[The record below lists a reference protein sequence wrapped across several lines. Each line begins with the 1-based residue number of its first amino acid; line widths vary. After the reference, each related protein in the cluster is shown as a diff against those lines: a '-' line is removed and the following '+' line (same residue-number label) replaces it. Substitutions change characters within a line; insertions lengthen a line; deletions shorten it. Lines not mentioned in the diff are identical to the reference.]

1 MLFHR
6 SVFATVIALGL
17 GCSSSR
23 SNEPTTPA
31 PPPAEVDANVS
42 AMSNDPGMEVD
53 AGLAE
58 SPSMGPVAIERGERR
73 EVPTPNP
80 TVRITAPANNRTI
93 TDNRVEVRLAVQ
105 NWRDVNNADDHRHIH
120 LVLDNEPYRRID
132 DPTRPV
138 TLENLTPGRHVL
150 RAFPGWE
157 THETVKTNGAYSMV
171 VFNVGRPA
179 PGAGGFNPR
188 DPLLTYSRP
197 KGEVNGAD
205 AERILLDWYLSGIPA
220 DRFGA
225 EGYRVRP
232 RIDGNEMEPLT
243 AWVPHYIVNL
253 PDGEHTIGLTLLN
266 PEGQPVPGPF
276 NSVEQRITVNRRAPP
291 PAPAPASGDAG
302 APDPHA
308 GH

>member
-1 MLFHR
+1 MFHR
-6 SVFATVIALGL
+6 SVFLTVVALGL
-17 GCSSSR
+17 GCSSTR

-31 PPPAEVDANVS
+31 PPPTEVDANVS
-42 AMSNDPGMEVD
+42 MMSNDPSMEAD
-53 AGLAE
+53 AAVTPPE
-58 SPSMGPVAIERGERR
+58 PAMGPVAIERGERR

-132 DPTRPV
+132 DPTRPI

-157 THETVKTNGAYSMV
+157 THETVKTPGAYAMV

-179 PGAGGFNPR
+179 PGAGGFNAR

-197 KGEVNGAD
+197 KGAVNGAD
-205 AERILLDWYLSGIPA
+205 AERILLDWYLSGIP
-220 DRFGA
+220 DGRFGA

-232 RIDGNEMEPLT
+232 RIDGNDMEPLT

-276 NSVEQRITVNRRAPP
+276 NSVEQRITVNRHPPP
-291 PAPAPASGDAG
+291 PAADAG